1 MLKRERSERFY
12 FLVWEYS
19 RSNDRAIIDTIAS
32 TDWLSKFSEMGP
44 EEMTTAFT
52 NEIYSIVSAY
62 IPNKVIKFNDKDP
75 PWITNAVKTAIK
87 RKKRLYKNFIRRG
100 RSQEDWEV
108 FKRARND
115 SSKLVTDAKEIYYS
129 NLGRK
134 LSDPT
139 QGVKAYWAVLNRLVN
154 KKKVMNIPP
163 LLENGLFVT
172 NIEQKATILN
182 DYFVQQCSELAT
194 GSTLP
199 TFQPRC
205 RVLLEKVDIDRGKV
219 LKLIRSLDSKK
230 AHGCDDISIA
240 MIKICDAS
248 IVEPLCLIFEKCLE
262 TGIYP
267 SVWKKANIVPIHKK
281 ESRQNKKNYRPISLL
296 PIFGKIFEKLLFD
309 TLYCHL
315 CDNNLLT
322 QNQSGF
328 RPGDSTINQLL
339 AITHKIYLSFEAS
352 PSRETRAVFLD
363 LSKAFDRVWHDG
375 LLYKLECN
383 GISGNVMILIRNF
396 LSDRKQRVLLN
407 GKSSQ
412 WASISAGV
420 PQGSVLGPLFFLVY
434 INDLVENVDSDVK
447 MFADDTSLFSVVY
460 DEATTAQQLNR
471 DLERV
476 RLWAWQWKMEF
487 NATKTEE
494 VIFSA
499 KRIKPHHPNLFLGD
513 TEVERKSE
521 HKHLGLIL
529 DSKLNFQSHIREAIM
544 KARRGIGIIRY
555 LSRYVSRDVLDQV
568 YKLYVRPHLD
578 YGDIIYHRFDP
589 NMSLDLT
596 RKIEQTQYSA
606 ALAVTGAWRG
616 TNRQRLYEELGWE
629 NLYKRRWYR
638 RLCHFYNL
646 KMSSTPQYLFEEI
659 PPERDISYN
668 LRPARAYDPII
679 PRTVRFSNTYFQNVL
694 YEWNLLDY
702 EIKNSASLG
711 EFKRKVLAII
721 RPSRNPIFNV
731 DDITGIKRLT
741 KLRVKFSDLNEHKFR
756 HNFDCLSPI
765 CDCGKANEDNE
776 HFLLHCPLYDI
787 IRQDLFGQLENILDF
802 NVSDMNSKSLCNL
815 LLFGK
820 PDLDVSV
827 NKLIIEETL
836 RFIENT
842 KRL

>member
-1 MLKRERSERFY
+1 
-12 FLVWEYS
+12 
-19 RSNDRAIIDTIAS
+19 
-32 TDWLSKFSEMGP
+32 
-44 EEMTTAFT
+44 
-52 NEIYSIVSAY
+52 
-62 IPNKVIKFNDKDP
+62 
-75 PWITNAVKTAIK
+75 
-87 RKKRLYKNFIRRG
+87 
-100 RSQEDWEV
+100 
-108 FKRARND
+108 
-115 SSKLVTDAKEIYYS
+115 
-129 NLGRK
+129 
-134 LSDPT
+134 
-139 QGVKAYWAVLNRLVN
+139 
-154 KKKVMNIPP
+154 
-163 LLENGLFVT
+163 
-172 NIEQKATILN
+172 
-182 DYFVQQCSELAT
+182 
-194 GSTLP
+194 
-199 TFQPRC
+199 
-205 RVLLEKVDIDRGKV
+205 
-219 LKLIRSLDSKK
+219 
-230 AHGCDDISIA
+230 
-240 MIKICDAS
+240 
-248 IVEPLCLIFEKCLE
+248 
-262 TGIYP
+262 
-267 SVWKKANIVPIHKK
+267 
-281 ESRQNKKNYRPISLL
+281 
-296 PIFGKIFEKLLFD
+296 
-309 TLYCHL
+309 
-315 CDNNLLT
+315 
-322 QNQSGF
+322 
-328 RPGDSTINQLL
+328 
-339 AITHKIYLSFEAS
+339 
-352 PSRETRAVFLD
+352 
-363 LSKAFDRVWHDG
+363 
-375 LLYKLECN
+375 
-383 GISGNVMILIRNF
+383 MILIRNF
-396 LSDRKQRVLLN
+396 LRDRKQGVLLN
-407 GKSSQ
+407 GKCSQ

-447 MFADDTSLFSVVY
+447 MFADDTSLFSVVC
-460 DEATTAQQLNR
+460 DEATTAQQLHR

-487 NATKTEE
+487 NAIKTEE

-555 LSRYVSRDVLDQV
+555 LSRYVSRDILDQV
-568 YKLYVRPHLD
+568 YKLYVRPHMD

-596 RKIEQTQYSA
+596 RKLEQTQYSA
-606 ALAVTGAWRG
+606 ALAVTGAWTG

-629 NLYKRRWYR
+629 NLYERRWYR

-668 LRPARAYDPII
+668 LRHGRAYDPII

-694 YEWNLLDY
+694 YEWNLLDN

-711 EFKRKVLAII
+711 EFKREVLAII

-765 CDCGKANEDNE
+765 CNCGKANEDNE

-820 PDLDVSV
+820 PDLDVSM
-827 NKLIIEETL
+827 NKMIIEETL